1 MQVAQADVLRLVYY
15 YGIGIR
21 NVQTVLYDRRA
32 EKHVIVPCH
41 EVKYLVFKYFSLHLT
56 MRYTYLH
63 VRHKPV
69 QDVMHRLKF
78 LYPVV
83 DEEQLSASSQFI
95 IDYLLY
101 LVVVEKHDFRLDRD
115 PVWRRGIDDGKV
127 AGSQKRELER
137 SRDRSGRK
145 SQSVHRCLELAELL
159 LGPYSELLLLIDD
172 EKSEV
177 LEFKSLSYEFMS
189 TYDYVKRT
197 GLEPVLYVCDF
208 LCSPQAAHIIY
219 VAREVLKTAGECLE
233 MLQGEDGRRH
243 KDSNLLAVRNSL
255 EGSADG
261 DFSLSEAHITAD
273 KPVHRAVVLHVA
285 LDGLHCLFLVRSVL
299 IHE

>member
-21 NVQTVLYDRRA
+21 NVKTVLDDRRA

-41 EVKYLVFKYFSLHLT
+41 EVKYLVFKHFSLHLT
-56 MRYTYLH
+56 VRHAYLH

-69 QDVMHRLKF
+69 QDVVHRLKF
-78 LYPVV
+78 LHPVV
-83 DEEQLSASSQFI
+83 DEEQLSASSKLI
-95 IDYLLY
+95 IDVLLY
-101 LVVVEKHDFRLDRD
+101 LVVVKKHDFRLDRN
-115 PVWRRGIDDGKV
+115 PVRRRGIYDGKV

-137 SRDRSGRK
+137 SRDRSGCK
-145 SQSVHRCLELAELL
+145 GKSVHRGLELTELL
-159 LGPYSELLLLIDD
+159 LGPYSELLLLVYD

-177 LEFKSLSYEFMS
+177 LEFKSLSYELMS
-189 TYDYVKRT
+189 TYDYVERAC
-197 GLEPVLYVCDF
+197 LEPVLYICDF
-208 LCSPQAAHIIY
+208 LCSPQTAYIIY
-219 VAREVLKTAGECLE
+219 VAWEVLQTAQECLV
-233 MLQGEDGRRH
+233 MLQGEDGRRN
-243 KDSNLLAVRNSL
+243 KDSNLLAVRNRL
-255 EGSADG
+255 ECSADG
-261 DFSLSEAHITAD
+261 DFSLAEAHIAAY